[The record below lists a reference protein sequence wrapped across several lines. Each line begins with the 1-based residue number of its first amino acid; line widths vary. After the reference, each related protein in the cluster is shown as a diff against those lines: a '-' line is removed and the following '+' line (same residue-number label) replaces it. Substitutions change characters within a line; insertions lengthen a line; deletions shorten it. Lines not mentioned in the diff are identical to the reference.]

1 MQNARAEY
9 SGEFSMSLDSDV
21 IVDRRRIRRKLT
33 FWRVTAALVAI
44 AAVAI
49 VGVVVTPGGRG
60 ALTTSGSIARVNIE
74 GLIRSD
80 QERVEAL
87 ERLENSKAAAVV
99 VHINSPGG
107 TTAGSEQLYDALVR
121 LKAKKLLVVV
131 VEGLAASGGYI
142 TAIAAD
148 HIVAQQSS
156 LVGSIGVLF
165 QYPNFTDLMKT
176 VGVKVEEVKSSPLK
190 AAPNGFEPTSP
201 EARAAL
207 DALVK
212 DSYAWFRG
220 LVKERRGM
228 DDALLEK
235 VADGRVF
242 TGRQAVD
249 LKLIDQLG
257 DEKTAIAWLV
267 AQKNGKSDLP
277 VRDYK
282 LAPRFGCLTFLRT
295 AASITPDALGLSV
308 IARHVE
314 QAGVVQAVDRL
325 GLDGVLALWRPA
337 GAGWNALIGF
347 PSLPPALRVAS
358 QSRFRPFVTRF
369 RVAQISFSV
378 LTVQGIFTEMD
389 IPKSR
394 VPVSMI
400 KSELVQRIA
409 EHNPHLYQRD
419 VENIVNAILDEIVAA
434 LARGDRVELRG
445 FGAFSVKHRPA
456 RAGRNPR
463 TGAHVPVD
471 QKSVPF
477 FKTGKEMR
485 ERLNREGGGPG
496 AGT

>member
-1 MQNARAEY
+1 
-9 SGEFSMSLDSDV
+9 MSLDSDV

-33 FWRVTAALVAI
+33 FWRVAAALIAI
-44 AAVAI
+44 AAILTIGLLA
-49 VGVVVTPGGRG
+49 TPGGRG
-60 ALTTSGSIARVNIE
+60 TLTTAGSIARINIE

-80 QERVEAL
+80 QNRVEAL
-87 ERLENSKAAAVV
+87 ERLENSRAAAVV

-107 TTAGSEQLYDALVR
+107 TTAGSEQLYDALLR
-121 LKAKKLLVVV
+121 LKAKKPLVVV

-165 QYPNFTDLMKT
+165 QIPNFTELMKT

-207 DALVK
+207 ESLVK

-242 TGRQAVD
+242 TGRQAVE

-267 AQKNGKSDLP
+267 AQKGIKADLP

-282 LAPRFGCLTFLRT
+282 LSPRFGDLTFLRT
-295 AASITPDALGLSV
+295 AAAVTLDALGLSAV
-308 IARHVE
+308 ARQIE
-314 QAGVVQAVDRL
+314 QSGMAQAVDRF
-325 GLDGVLALWRPA
+325 GLDGMLALWHPA
-337 GAGWNALIGF
+337 G
-347 PSLPPALRVAS
+347 
-358 QSRFRPFVTRF
+358 T
-369 RVAQISFSV
+369 
-378 LTVQGIFTEMD
+378 D
-389 IPKSR
+389 
-394 VPVSMI
+394 
-400 KSELVQRIA
+400 
-409 EHNPHLYQRD
+409 
-419 VENIVNAILDEIVAA
+419 
-434 LARGDRVELRG
+434 
-445 FGAFSVKHRPA
+445 
-456 RAGRNPR
+456 
-463 TGAHVPVD
+463 
-471 QKSVPF
+471 
-477 FKTGKEMR
+477 
-485 ERLNREGGGPG
+485 
-496 AGT
+496 

>member
-1 MQNARAEY
+1 
-9 SGEFSMSLDSDV
+9 MSLDSDV

-33 FWRVTAALVAI
+33 FWRVAAAVVAI
-44 AAVAI
+44 AAIVA
-49 VGVVVTPGGRG
+49 VGAIATGGRG
-60 ALTTSGSIARVNIE
+60 SLTSGGSIARVNIE

-87 ERLENSKAAAVV
+87 ERLEKSHAEAVI

-121 LKAKKLLVVV
+121 LKAKKPLVVV

-142 TAIAAD
+142 AAIAAD
-148 HIVAQQSS
+148 HIIAQQSS

-165 QYPNFTDLMKT
+165 QFPNFTELLKT

-257 DEKTAIAWLV
+257 DEKAAVAWLV
-267 AQKNGKSDLP
+267 AEKKIKSDLP
-277 VRDYK
+277 VRDFK
-282 LAPRFGCLTFLRT
+282 LSPRFGDLTFLRT
-295 AASITPDALGLSV
+295 AASITLDALGLGSV
-308 IARHVE
+308 ARQIE
-314 QAGVVQAVDRL
+314 QAGVAQAVDRL
-325 GLDGVLALWRPA
+325 GLDGMLALWRPA
-337 GAGWNALIGF
+337 GSN
-347 PSLPPALRVAS
+347 
-358 QSRFRPFVTRF
+358 
-369 RVAQISFSV
+369 
-378 LTVQGIFTEMD
+378 
-389 IPKSR
+389 
-394 VPVSMI
+394 
-400 KSELVQRIA
+400 
-409 EHNPHLYQRD
+409 
-419 VENIVNAILDEIVAA
+419 
-434 LARGDRVELRG
+434 
-445 FGAFSVKHRPA
+445 
-456 RAGRNPR
+456 
-463 TGAHVPVD
+463 
-471 QKSVPF
+471 
-477 FKTGKEMR
+477 
-485 ERLNREGGGPG
+485 
-496 AGT
+496 